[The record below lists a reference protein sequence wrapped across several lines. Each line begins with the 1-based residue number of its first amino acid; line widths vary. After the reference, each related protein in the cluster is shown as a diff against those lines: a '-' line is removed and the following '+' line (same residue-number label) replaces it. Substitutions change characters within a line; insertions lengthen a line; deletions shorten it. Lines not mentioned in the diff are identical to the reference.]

1 MRWSG
6 GGATAT
12 EERGRCRS
20 PGVDDVL
27 DWVAVTADQQPEQ
40 ALLALYDRSVD
51 DLHRYASRLTGGD
64 RARAEELVQETYL
77 GVLRRLRAGERLELS
92 TGYLI
97 AACRSRFLDDLKAAE
112 RRHRRE
118 LRVVRDE
125 RAPTDDP
132 ADGFD
137 RAATDALAT
146 LPPDQRAALV
156 LRYVDDLAVP
166 DVARHLGRSV
176 HATESLLAR
185 ARTALRAHLGGTS
198 R

>member
-1 MRWSG
+1 VG
-6 GGATAT
+6 
-12 EERGRCRS
+12 
-20 PGVDDVL
+20 DVL
-27 DWVAVTADQQPEQ
+27 DWAVVIADQHPEH

-77 GVLRRLRAGERLELS
+77 GVLRRLHAGDDLELS

-97 AACRSRFLDDLKAAE
+97 AACRSRFLDGLKAAD
-112 RRHRRE
+112 RRYRRE
-118 LRVVRDE
+118 LRVALAARP
-125 RAPTDDP
+125 AAADP
-132 ADGFD
+132 ADGVD
-137 RAATDALAT
+137 RVATDALAA

-166 DVARHLGRSV
+166 DVARHLGRSI

-185 ARTALRAHLGGTS
+185 ARATLRAHLGGAPT
-198 R
+198 

>member
-1 MRWSG
+1 MVSD
-6 GGATAT
+6 
-12 EERGRCRS
+12 E
-20 PGVDDVL
+20 
-27 DWVAVTADQQPEQ
+27 QHPEH
-40 ALLALYDRSVD
+40 ALLVLYDRSVD
-51 DLHRYASRLTGGD
+51 DVHRYASRLTGGD

-77 GVLRRLRAGERLELS
+77 GVLRRLRAGEPLELS

-97 AACRSRFLDDLKAAE
+97 AACRSRFLDDLKAAG

-118 LRVVRDE
+118 LRVVSDT
-125 RAPTDDP
+125 RATSADP
-132 ADGFD
+132 ADTVD
-137 RAATDALAT
+137 HLATDALAT

-166 DVARHLGRSV
+166 DVARHLGRSI

-185 ARTALRAHLGGTS
+185 ARTALRAHLGGTT

>member
-1 MRWSG
+1 MSADRHP
-6 GGATAT
+6 
-12 EERGRCRS
+12 EH
-20 PGVDDVL
+20 
-27 DWVAVTADQQPEQ
+27 AV
-40 ALLALYDRSVD
+40 LALYDRSVD

-77 GVLRRLRAGERLELS
+77 GVLRRLRAGEQLELS

-118 LRVVRDE
+118 LRVARTSGT
-125 RAPTDDP
+125 TDHDP
-132 ADGFD
+132 AEGIDHE
-137 RAATDALAT
+137 ATDALAG

-156 LRYVDDLAVP
+156 LRYVDDLPVP
-166 DVARHLGRSV
+166 DVARHLGRSI

-185 ARTALRAHLGGTS
+185 ARTALRAQLGGTP

>member
-1 MRWSG
+1 MVSD
-6 GGATAT
+6 
-12 EERGRCRS
+12 E
-20 PGVDDVL
+20 
-27 DWVAVTADQQPEQ
+27 QHPEH

-118 LRVVRDE
+118 LRAVRDA
-125 RAPTDDP
+125 RATTAGTPDP
-132 ADGFD
+132 AATVDHL
-137 RAATDALAT
+137 ATDALAT

-156 LRYVDDLAVP
+156 LRYVDDLAVL
-166 DVARHLGRSV
+166 DVARHLGRSI

-185 ARTALRAHLGGTS
+185 ARTALRAHLGGTT